1 MRATSARVPDVQQ
14 TPIAQRT
21 LARYSTSLLL
31 LAILVLAAGLRFW
44 NVTHDSDL
52 SASVSQDAPEKFY
65 EARQLARTGTLPGAP
80 NERYLL
86 YNQPLFVIRSYAAIW
101 LTMARLGLPTD
112 DQRMRVGFTAYMILF
127 SLGTLVLVFLLGQL
141 VFSEAAP
148 ALLAALLFATFPV
161 NVMGSLY
168 VKEDIPLMFWF
179 TAAMLAFC
187 ALVKSGRKGFYLWSG
202 ALIGL
207 AIGTK
212 FTGLLLLPIFLLAHL
227 LVVFNAPKAVRL
239 RALFAWQSIASL
251 GLAALMFAIF
261 NPQIITEW
269 PAFRQGF
276 LFQVQYAGS
285 GHRDGTVIRGI
296 DYWWTFYL
304 RYAIVP
310 GITVPATV
318 LGLAG
323 LLLALVKRNQLLIL
337 LSVAL
342 LLAYFQVESSPAK
355 PFPFF
360 ARYLHMAY
368 PLLALLA
375 AYAFFALW
383 RRLHGRTLTRLLAIV
398 VGLILVFVP
407 LGTSALLAA
416 GARPDTRDLATDWI
430 EENLSHGARIALG
443 SRTYSPQ
450 HLNDQFSVRYDDS
463 IHTRSVQQLKDAK
476 FEYVIVNSFQYDR
489 YPYSVTS
496 SAVSRQAVQG
506 YAAFARE
513 LKLVREFAPPFPF
526 QTYGEHNPV
535 IRIYRIP

>member
-1 MRATSARVPDVQQ
+1 ML
-14 TPIAQRT
+14 QRIWP
-21 LARYSTSLLL
+21 RYLTHLLL
-31 LAILVLAAGLRFW
+31 LAIFVLAAGLRFW

-52 SASVSQDAPEKFY
+52 AASVSPDAPEKFE
-65 EARQLARTGTLPGAP
+65 EAREEAREGTLPSEL

-101 LTMARLGLPTD
+101 QACARLGLPTD
-112 DQRMRVGFTAYMILF
+112 DERMRIGFTAYMIVF
-127 SLGTLVLVFLLGQL
+127 SLGTLALVFVIGNV
-141 VFSEAAP
+141 VFGEPGP

-168 VKEDIPLMFWF
+168 VKEDIPLMFWC
-179 TAAMLAFC
+179 TAAMLAIC
-187 ALVKSGRKGFYLWSG
+187 ALVKSGRKGFYLWGG

-212 FTGLLLLPIFLLAHL
+212 YTGLLLLPIFLLAHL
-227 LVVFNAPKAVRL
+227 LVVFSTPKADRL

-251 GLAALMFAIF
+251 GLAALTFTIF

-269 PAFRQGF
+269 PDFRQGF

-304 RYAIVP
+304 RYAILP
-310 GITVPATV
+310 GITLPATV
-318 LGLAG
+318 FGLAG
-323 LLLALVKRNQLLIL
+323 LLLALLKRNRLLIV
-337 LSVAL
+337 LSVTL

-383 RRLHGRTLTRLLAIV
+383 RRLRDRTRTRMLAIIA
-398 VGLILVFVP
+398 GLILVLTP
-407 LGTSALLAA
+407 LVTSTLLAV
-416 GARPDTRDLATDWI
+416 GARPDTREVATRWI
-430 EENLSHGARIALG
+430 EDTLPHGARIALG

-450 HLNDQFSVRYDDS
+450 HLNDQFNVRYDDN

-476 FEYVIVNSFQYDR
+476 FEYLVVNSFQYDR
-489 YPYSVTS
+489 YPYSVAS
-496 SAVSRQAVQG
+496 SAVSRKAVQG
-506 YAAFARE
+506 YAAFERE
-513 LKLVREFAPPFPF
+513 LRLVQVFAPQFPF

-535 IRIYRIP
+535 IRVYKIP

>member
-1 MRATSARVPDVQQ
+1 MPQ
-14 TPIAQRT
+14 PIW
-21 LARYSTSLLL
+21 ARYSTSLLL
-31 LAILVLAAGLRFW
+31 LAIFVLAAGLRFW

-52 SASVSQDAPEKFY
+52 SASVSPDAPEKFY
-65 EARQLARTGTLPGAP
+65 EARQLAREGTLPSEP
-80 NERYLL
+80 NQRYLL

-101 LTMARLGLPTD
+101 QAIARMGLPTD
-112 DQRMRVGFTAYMILF
+112 DQRMRIGFTAYMILF
-127 SLGTLVLVFLLGQL
+127 SLGTLALVFLIGRL
-141 VFSEAAP
+141 VFGEPAP

-179 TAAMLAFC
+179 TAAMLAIC
-187 ALVKSGRKGFYLWSG
+187 ALVKSGRKGFYLWGG

-212 FTGLLLLPIFLLAHL
+212 YTGLLLLPIFLLAHL
-227 LVVFNAPKAVRL
+227 LLVFRAPKADRL

-251 GLAALMFAIF
+251 GLAALTFVIF

-269 PAFRQGF
+269 PDFRQGF

-304 RYAIVP
+304 RYAILP
-310 GITVPATV
+310 GLTLPAT
-318 LGLAG
+318 LFGLAG
-323 LLLALVKRNQLLIL
+323 LLLAAVKRNQLLIV
-337 LSVAL
+337 LSITL
-342 LLAYFQVESSPAK
+342 LLAYFQVENSPAK

-375 AYAFFALW
+375 AYAFFELW
-383 RRLHGRTLTRLLAIV
+383 RRLRDRTLTRMLAIV
-398 VGLILVFVP
+398 VGLILVLVP
-407 LGTSALLAA
+407 SGISTILAA
-416 GARPDTRDLATDWI
+416 NARLDTRELATRWI
-430 EENLSHGARIALG
+430 EDTLPHGAYIALG

-450 HLNDQFSVRYDDS
+450 HLNDHFNVRYDDN
-463 IHTRSVQQLKDAK
+463 IHTRSVQQLKDAR
-476 FEYVIVNSFQYDR
+476 FEYLVVNSFQYDR
-489 YPYSVTS
+489 YPYSLAS

-506 YAAFARE
+506 YAAFERE
-513 LKLVREFAPPFPF
+513 LKLVRVFEPQFPF

-535 IRIYRIP
+535 IRIYSIP

>member
-1 MRATSARVPDVQQ
+1 MPQSTW
-14 TPIAQRT
+14 T
-21 LARYSTSLLL
+21 RYSTSLLL
-31 LAILVLAAGLRFW
+31 LAVFVLAAGLRFW

-52 SASVSQDAPEKFY
+52 AASVSSDAPEKFN
-65 EARQLARTGTLPGAP
+65 EARQLAHEGTLSSKPG
-80 NERYLL
+80 ERYLL

-101 LTMARLGLPTD
+101 QVAARLGLPTD

-127 SLGTLVLVFLLGQL
+127 SLGTLVLVFLLGRL
-141 VFSEAAP
+141 VFGEAAP
-148 ALLAALLFATFPV
+148 ALLASLLFAVFPV

-179 TAAMLAFC
+179 TAAMLTIC

-207 AIGTK
+207 AVGTK
-212 FTGLLLLPIFLLAHL
+212 YTGLLLLPIFLLAHL
-227 LVVFNAPKAVRL
+227 LVVWNAPQSERL

-251 GLAALMFAIF
+251 GLAGLTFVLF
-261 NPQIITEW
+261 NPQIIIEW
-269 PAFRQGF
+269 PDFRHGF

-310 GITVPATV
+310 GLTLPAAV
-318 LGLAG
+318 FGLAG
-323 LLLALVKRNQLLIL
+323 LLLAVFKRNRLLIV

-342 LLAYFQVESSPAK
+342 LLAYVQVENSPAK

-368 PLLALLA
+368 PLLALLG
-375 AYAFFALW
+375 AYAFVEL
-383 RRLHGRTLTRLLAIV
+383 RRVLHDRTSTRILASAI
-398 VGLILVFVP
+398 GATLVLVP
-407 LGTSALLAA
+407 LGASSVLAA
-416 GARPDTRDLATDWI
+416 GARQDTRDLAASWMAD
-430 EENLSHGARIALG
+430 NLPHGARIALG

-450 HLNDQFSVRYDDS
+450 HLNDLFDARYDDS
-463 IHTRSVQQLKDAK
+463 IHTRSIQRLKDAK
-476 FEYVIVNSFQYDR
+476 FEYVVVNSFQYDR
-489 YPYSVTS
+489 YRYSLAS
-496 SAVSRQAVQG
+496 SAVSRQAIEG
-506 YAAFARE
+506 YATFE
-513 LKLVREFAPPFPF
+513 SQLTLVRVFEPQFSF

-535 IRIYRIP
+535 IKIYKIP

>member
-1 MRATSARVPDVQQ
+1 MP
-14 TPIAQRT
+14 QR
-21 LARYSTSLLL
+21 LWARYSAGLLL

-44 NVTHDSDL
+44 NVAHDSDL
-52 SASVSQDAPEKFY
+52 AASVSPDAPDKFY
-65 EARQLARTGTLPGAP
+65 QAQQLAREGTLPSDP
-80 NERYLL
+80 DKRYLL

-101 LTMARLGLPTD
+101 QATARLGLPTD

-127 SLGTLVLVFLLGQL
+127 SLGTLVLVFLIGRLLFGE
-141 VFSEAAP
+141 SAP

-179 TAAMLAFC
+179 TAAILAIC
-187 ALVKSGRKGFYLWSG
+187 VLVKSGQKGFYLWSG

-207 AIGTK
+207 AVGTK
-212 FTGLLLLPIFLLAHL
+212 YTGLLLLPIFLLAHL
-227 LVVFNAPKAVRL
+227 LVVWNAPKAERL

-251 GLAALMFAIF
+251 GLAALTFVLY

-269 PAFRQGF
+269 PDFRQGF
-276 LFQVQYAGS
+276 LFQVLYAGS

-304 RYAIVP
+304 RYAILP
-310 GITVPATV
+310 GLTLPAT
-318 LGLAG
+318 LFGLAG
-323 LLLALVKRNQLLIL
+323 LLLALAKRNQMLSM
-337 LSVAL
+337 LSVTL

-360 ARYLHMAY
+360 ARYLDMAY

-375 AYAFFALW
+375 AYAFVVLW
-383 RRLHGRTLTRLLAIV
+383 RRLHDRMPTRILTRIA
-398 VGLILVFVP
+398 GLILVLVP

-416 GARPDTRDLATDWI
+416 GARPDTRELATRWMAD
-430 EENLSHGARIALG
+430 NLPHGARIALG

-450 HLNDQFSVRYDDS
+450 HLDGLFNVRYDDS
-463 IHTRSVQQLKDAK
+463 IHTRSVQRLKDGS
-476 FEYVIVNSFQYDR
+476 FEYVVVNSFQYDR
-489 YPYSVTS
+489 YPYSLAS
-496 SAVSRQAVQG
+496 SPVSRQAVEG
-506 YAAFARE
+506 YTVFERE
-513 LKLVREFAPPFPF
+513 LELVRTFEPQFPF

-535 IRIYRIP
+535 ILIYKIPS